1 MKILY
6 ITTIGGTMRFF
17 KNFIRELLD
26 AGHTVDIATC
36 ENAVTKVPDY
46 YREWGCTVYQISTSR
61 SPFKMGN
68 IKAIKQIPDAD
79 RMESEELLKAALK
92 KMF

>member
-1 MKILY
+1 MSVQLNENYVKGFISDAEVKNIQPM
-6 ITTIGGTMRFF
+6 ITTAH
-17 KNFIRELLD
+17 NLLRTKQGPGND
-26 AGHTVDIATC
+26 FLGW
-36 ENAVTKVPDY
+36 VTL
-46 YREWGCTVYQISTSR
+46 
-61 SPFKMGN
+61 PFEYDKAEFEA